1 MREGRSQGS
10 QGSRQFGAK
19 CPRKRRHRRAPHM
32 HARTQPSGYW
42 HDGWIASHLVKTHGR
57 QDRGT
62 TQRRRLNGKALSRST
77 DQQIKSNQINK
88 SINQSGNQ
96 QLGWTRRR
104 YGPAPLSAVCV
115 EAAAAAGTTP
125 HTHMGVTRS

>member
-77 DQQIKSNQINK
+77 DQPIKSISQ
-88 SINQSGNQ
+88 SI
-96 QLGWTRRR
+96 RK
-104 YGPAPLSAVCV
+104 PAAGLDEEALRSRTVVCV
-115 EAAAAAGTTP
+115 EADAAAGTTP